1 MKLTDIKTIYICPDH
16 NEKYNE
22 RKLYMDNLLSS
33 IGFTNLSHYKSGTDA
48 YPKCL
53 CDANID
59 ILQNNLD
66 NPILILKDDL
76 GYIGMENIEIPE
88 DADAIY
94 LGLSKSG
101 GHPTENRDLG
111 SSVFAPYS
119 DKLVRVG
126 NMLATHSILY
136 ISRRYK
142 EAVIDV
148 LKNINQVYHMDVL
161 ISRIQKDFNIY
172 ALKTPIFYQSAKFGN
187 VQHVENWT
195 KFRLA

>member
-1 MKLTDIKTIYICPDH
+1 MDIRNIKTIYICPDH
-16 NEKYNE
+16 NEKYHE
-22 RKLYMDNLLSS
+22 RKLYTDNLLKTL
-33 IGFTNLSHYKSGTDA
+33 GFTNFSHYKSGNEA

-66 NPILILKDDL
+66 NPILILEDDL
-76 GYIGMENIEIPE
+76 GYIGMENIKIPE

-101 GHPTENRDLG
+101 GHPTENKDLG
-111 SSVFAPYS
+111 SSCFLPHS
-119 DKLVRVG
+119 DKLVRVI
-126 NMLATHSILY
+126 NMLTTHAILY

-142 EAVIDV
+142 EAVIDI
-148 LKNINQVYHMDVL
+148 LKSNTTHYNDVL

-172 ALKTPIFYQSAKFGN
+172 ALKTPVFYQSAKFGN

-195 KFRLA
+195 NIRIIN